1 MLEELKHYVWKA
13 NLELQAHGLVVGTS
27 GNVSARD
34 VESGLVV
41 IKPSGV
47 SFNELTAEDMSVVD
61 LHGAVVEGPYKPSVD
76 TASHVYVYRHRS
88 DIHGVV
94 HTHSPYATS
103 FAMRGE
109 EVPVFTTT
117 HAALFGAPIP
127 VSEYA
132 VIGEEEIG
140 KEIVTHVG
148 DGTAVLIKSHG
159 VFTIGTD
166 AQRALRSAQYTEE
179 CAEVAHL
186 AMLRGEI
193 KPLDDETIA
202 ASRSWYLKDYGQ
214 VPIGSGS

>member
-1 MLEELKHYVWKA
+1 MLEDLKHYVWKA
-13 NLELQAHGLVVGTS
+13 NLDLQAHGLVVGTS

-47 SFNELTAEDMSVVD
+47 SFGELQPGDMSVVD

-76 TASHVYVYRHRS
+76 TASHVYVYRHRD

-94 HTHSPYATS
+94 HTHSPYATT

-109 EVPVFTTT
+109 PIPVFTTT

-140 KEIVTHVG
+140 EQIVKHVG
-148 DGTAVLIKSHG
+148 DGTSVLIRSHG
-159 VFTIGTD
+159 VFTIGAD

-179 CAEVAHL
+179 SAEVAHL
-186 AMLRGEI
+186 ALLRGHVE
-193 KPLDDETIA
+193 PLDDDTVA
-202 ASRSWYLKDYGQ
+202 ASRAWYLKDYGQ
-214 VPIGSGS
+214 KPIGAGS